1 MILLP
6 YSDSSNTEGAH
17 HTDHILATN
26 GALIHLLATHHTR
39 DHVATFQEN
48 TVNRR
53 VHAYL
58 TEDLI
63 LNHYT
68 PRYIRRRAT

>member
-1 MILLP
+1 MLYI
-6 YSDSSNTEGAH
+6 YSFTSYSSWRRL
-17 HTDHILATN
+17 LATN

-68 PRYIRRRAT
+68 PRYIRRSAT